1 MHLFPVAENGSLGAP
16 AAANGRETGDST
28 GFGTLEL
35 WCAPSS
41 FDPRRGAP
49 AGGSCRYSRPP
60 VMASQPPLY
69 DLMLL
74 LSTGADEEQRTK
86 ILTDVEGMITGAGGS
101 IERKDDWGQRPMA
114 YRIKHQPDADYHLL
128 QFTSPPTLIETL
140 SHDLRITDG
149 VVRFRVIKN
158 LPGTPPA
165 PESAPPVVA
174 TAAAPAA
181 GGIESAPPEIE
192 R

>member
-1 MHLFPVAENGSLGAP
+1 
-16 AAANGRETGDST
+16 
-28 GFGTLEL
+28 
-35 WCAPSS
+35 
-41 FDPRRGAP
+41 
-49 AGGSCRYSRPP
+49 
-60 VMASQPPLY
+60 MATQPPLY

-74 LSTGADEEQRTK
+74 LSTTAPDEQRAK
-86 ILTDVEGMITGAGGS
+86 ILSDVEGAITGAGGS
-101 IERKDDWGQRPMA
+101 IERRDEWGQRPLA
-114 YRIKHQPDADYHLL
+114 YRIHHLPDAEYHLL

-174 TAAAPAA
+174 AAAAPASGA
-181 GGIESAPPEIE
+181 ESTTEA
-192 R
+192 